1 MKIKYCKKCKCDTE
15 RLVSSNRCRPCNDA
29 NNDAYKLANPEK
41 IKAIAD
47 AWRKANPEKY
57 KASIAASRAKNPEYK
72 AKARARSAA
81 WRLANP
87 NPRVNTYKIV
97 Q

>member
-1 MKIKYCKKCKCDTE
+1 MKIKYCKKCQRDTE
-15 RLVSSNRCRPCNDA
+15 RLVSGGRCKPCNDA
-29 NNDAYKLANPEK
+29 NNDAYKLANSDK
-41 IKAIAD
+41 LKAYQL
-47 AWRKANPEKY
+47 AWRLANPEKY

-87 NPRVNTYKIV
+87 NQRVNT
-97 Q
+97 